1 MMITVEWLKEQG
13 FELKKYPDG
22 MFWLLRAHEDL
33 FIQADEALTNFS
45 VYQDGWVDD
54 NLTTNEVYL
63 AVEQIKSVGEE

>member
-1 MMITVEWLKEQG
+1 MITADWLKREG

-45 VYQDGWVDD
+45 VYQNGWVD
-54 NLTTNEVYL
+54 NKLTEEEVYK
-63 AVEQIKSVGEE
+63 AVHQIKNLGDE